1 MVQSI
6 LPRIWKLGQ
15 LRLPCPLYCLYSM
28 NESLFL
34 KNLWYFVMH
43 GSQLEKGKLA
53 PREIVGE
60 RIVFGRDPEGKP
72 FALRDN
78 CPHRGV
84 PLSQGW
90 YDGKEIQCCYHGW
103 RFDTNGTCLGIP
115 ALFDEH
121 FNPAKIKVFQYPIR
135 EINGTIWVYMPENKR
150 DLADADTRVPD
161 LLVPADKDF
170 LFVEKVTM
178 PADIDHSVI
187 GLIDPAHVTFVH
199 QSWYW
204 RSAKKLKLKEKKF
217 VPDGMGFKMVRHA
230 PSTNSKGYSVLKGG
244 TSTEINF
251 QLPGVRTEHIKVGDR
266 EIVSITC
273 LTPINERETELNH
286 IFYTSLSIVKYF
298 WWPLRFLGKQ
308 FIHQDLGVFRKLN
321 EGLQS
326 KPTLMLLGEPDAQA
340 RWYYE
345 LKRAWSMAVQNKT
358 PFVNPIEAKTLHW
371 IT

>member
-1 MVQSI
+1 
-6 LPRIWKLGQ
+6 
-15 LRLPCPLYCLYSM
+15 M

-43 GSQLEKGKLA
+43 GSQLDQKKLTA
-53 PREIVGE
+53 REITGE
-60 RIVFGRDPEGKP
+60 RIVFGRDPQGKP

-103 RFDTNGTCLGIP
+103 RFDATGSCLGIP
-115 ALFDEH
+115 ALFDKN
-121 FNPAKIKVFQYPIR
+121 FNPSKIKVFQYPVR
-135 EINGTIWVYMPENKR
+135 EINGTIWVYVPANKTQLT
-150 DLADADTRVPD
+150 DADAVLPD
-161 LLVPADKDF
+161 LLIPNDQKF
-170 LFVEKVTM
+170 RFVERVTM
-178 PADIDHSVI
+178 PADVDHSVI

-217 VPDGMGFKMVRHA
+217 EPDGRGFRMMRHA
-230 PSTNSKGYSVLKGG
+230 PSSNSKGYSVLKGG
-244 TSTEINF
+244 ASTEINF
-251 QLPGVRTEHIKVGDR
+251 QLPGVRTEHIKVGKH

-273 LTPINERETELNH
+273 LTPINDKATELNH
-286 IFYTSLSIVKYF
+286 IFYSTLGVVKYL

-308 FIHQDLGVFRKLN
+308 FIHQDLGVFEKLN
-321 EGLQS
+321 QGLKS
-326 KPTLMLLGEPDAQA
+326 NPTLMLLGEPDAQA
-340 RWYYE
+340 RWYFE
-345 LKRAWSMAVQNKT
+345 LKRAWSMSVQNKV
-358 PFVNPIEAKTLHW
+358 PFVNPVEARTLHW